1 MNSFIHRVKPSSMQK
16 RTLKFDC
23 LVNMA
28 IFSRQV
34 TSGYLMNT
42 TNFTLTGKFTEDEVD
57 LAQEK
62 YNAALIETS
71 EKVFT
76 YQSI

>member
-1 MNSFIHRVKPSSMQK
+1 MQK
-16 RTLKFDC
+16 QTLKFNC

-28 IFSRQV
+28 IFSKQV

-42 TNFTLTGKFTEDEVD
+42 TNFTLTGRFTEDEIER
-57 LAQEK
+57 AQSK

>member
-1 MNSFIHRVKPSSMQK
+1 MQK

-34 TSGYLMNT
+34 ASGYLMNT
-42 TNFTLTGKFTEDEVD
+42 TNFTLTGKFTQDEVD
-57 LAQEK
+57 LAQTK
-62 YNAALIETS
+62 YDAALIETS
-71 EKVFT
+71 EKVFS
-76 YQSI
+76 YQAV

>member
-1 MNSFIHRVKPSSMQK
+1 MQK

-34 TSGYLMNT
+34 ASGYLMNT
-42 TNFTLTGKFTEDEVD
+42 TNFTLTGKFTQDEVD
-57 LAQEK
+57 LAQTK

-71 EKVFT
+71 EKVFS
-76 YQSI
+76 YQAV

>member
-1 MNSFIHRVKPSSMQK
+1 MQK
-16 RTLKFDC
+16 QTLKFDC
-23 LVNMA
+23 LFNMA
-28 IFSRQV
+28 IFSKQV

-42 TNFTLTGKFTEDEVD
+42 TNFTLTGKFTDNEIE
-57 LAQEK
+57 LAQAK

-76 YQSI
+76 YQSL

>member
-1 MNSFIHRVKPSSMQK
+1 MEK

-34 TSGYLMNT
+34 ASGYLMNT
-42 TNFTLTGKFTEDEVD
+42 TNFTLTGKFTQDEVD
-57 LAQEK
+57 LAQTK

-71 EKVFT
+71 EKVFS
-76 YQSI
+76 YQAV

>member
-1 MNSFIHRVKPSSMQK
+1 MQK
-16 RTLKFDC
+16 RTLKFDS

-34 TSGYLMNT
+34 ASGYLMNT
-42 TNFTLTGKFTEDEVD
+42 TNFTLTGKFTQDEVD
-57 LAQEK
+57 LAQTK

-71 EKVFT
+71 EKVFS
-76 YQSI
+76 YQAV

>member
-1 MNSFIHRVKPSSMQK
+1 MQK

-28 IFSRQV
+28 IFSREV
-34 TSGYLMNT
+34 ISGYLMNT
-42 TNFTLTGKFTEDEVD
+42 TNFTLTGKFTEDEIE
-57 LAQEK
+57 LAQLK

-76 YQSI
+76 YQSV

>member
-1 MNSFIHRVKPSSMQK
+1 MNSFTRCVKPSSMQK

-28 IFSRQV
+28 IFSKQV
-34 TSGYLMNT
+34 ASGYLMNT
-42 TNFTLTGKFTEDEVD
+42 TNFTLTGMLTDHEID
-57 LAQEK
+57 LAQSK

-71 EKVFT
+71 EKVFS
-76 YQSI
+76 YQAL

>member
-1 MNSFIHRVKPSSMQK
+1 MQK

-28 IFSRQV
+28 IFSKQV
-34 TSGYLMNT
+34 VTGYLMNT
-42 TNFTLTGKFTEDEVD
+42 TNFTLTGKFTQDEVD
-57 LAQEK
+57 LAQAK
-62 YNAALIETS
+62 YNATLIETS

-76 YQSI
+76 YQPV